1 MASSQH
7 VEVEAAKFL
16 HKLIQE
22 SKDEPAKLATK
33 LYVICQH
40 MKMSGKEQSLPYQV
54 ISRAME
60 TVISQHR
67 LDIDVLRSSRLSL
80 GSGPQM
86 GDSGQRQIDNNAPGS
101 SAGVDMPQKGTAVG
115 TWHAVQNSEAKDE
128 AYSGTAQ
135 NFMLSG
141 DCKVAAGVSDPGKHE
156 GASLDRPPK
165 VDSLRH
171 DIINQGSVSQSQRS
185 SKSLEHES
193 PASVPME
200 DSRSAN
206 SQERHNS
213 TKSDTQAGRK
223 DAKKTNTKR
232 KRAESKES
240 SDAHGDD
247 PQQSDSVSTR
257 FNARKGKHTGRGIAQ
272 SHLSFESGR
281 HGLVDAVSQPP
292 EKAMDVHL
300 SSSHGSATPRYLY
313 SGRILGHEGGSSHT
327 TSNPYTAFQSE
338 RATRDIGG
346 ITTSQSLSSEMP
358 FKEQHLK
365 QLRAQCLVFLAF
377 RNNVPPRK
385 LHLEIALGESYP
397 KEGKLSS
404 PIEIK
409 GKSMSSKEYG
419 HCLESPGL
427 FGRPNDMI
435 ETEKEMNA
443 KIPPGSSS
451 SGSLME
457 TESSSKDT
465 ENTKK
470 KSKTVSISERSVA
483 VEQWQLSSKQKTEIS
498 QLKAESHGPVTSPV
512 EAESLANASRCFS
525 ETKPIKDSCNQANQ
539 PGVWANQNLSSVPR
553 KSSILN
559 PEVTMPT
566 TAGFHTI
573 AFKDVVSCSVGQLQ
587 HEPASEFPVVE
598 TNVLVDR
605 GTSLLTAKDQTPH
618 FTVKDIENLKCSMN
632 SLRDV
637 HAEKLSSTPELVAYN
652 DKSGFYCGTEING
665 LNDQRTPDIQKQA
678 SSDGLKT
685 IIYSDTLRGGNLGK
699 VLERSTDPDEENSL
713 ESSDMSISPPK
724 FTTSEKWILEQQKRK
739 RFEEEKWALK
749 QRKAEERIA
758 TCFEKLKENVNAS
771 EDISAKT
778 KSVIELKKLQLLRLQ
793 RRLRSDFLSD
803 FFKPITSEMEHL
815 KSVKKH
821 RHGRRIKQLERFEQK
836 MKEERQKRIR
846 ERQKEFFGEIEVHK
860 ERLEDYFKV
869 KRERCKGFNRYVKE
883 FHKRKERIHREKID
897 RIQREKINLLKAN
910 DVEGYLRMVQDAK
923 SDRVK
928 QLLKETEKYLQKLGA
943 KIQEA
948 KSTARCFGGEMDAP
962 DAAMSEKSEVPM
974 DPEDESDQAQHYL
987 ESNEKYYLMA
997 HSVKETI
1004 EEQPVSLR
1012 GGKLRE
1018 YQMNGLRWL
1027 VSLYNNHLNGILA
1040 DEMGLG
1046 KTVQVISLI
1055 CYLMETKNDRGPFL
1069 VVVPSSVLPGW
1080 ESEINFWAPGINR
1093 IMYAGSPEERR
1104 RLFKERIAHQ
1114 KFNVLL
1120 TTYEYLMNKHDRPK
1134 LSKIDW
1140 HYIIIDEGHRI
1151 KNASC
1156 KLNADLK
1163 HYRSSHRLLL
1173 TGTPLQN
1180 NLEELWALL
1189 NFLLPNIFNSS
1200 EDFSQWFNKPFQS
1213 NGDNSPDEALLS
1225 EEENLLIIN
1234 RLHQVLRPFVLRR
1247 LKHKVENELPE
1258 KIERLVRCE
1267 ASAYQKLL
1275 MKRVEDNLGSIG
1287 TSKGRSVHNTVM
1299 ELRNICNHPYLSQL
1313 HADEV
1318 DALLPKHYL
1327 PSLVRLCGKLE
1338 MLDRLLPKLK
1348 ATGHRVLFFST
1359 MTRLLDV
1366 MEEYLHWKH
1375 YRYLR
1380 LDGHTSGS
1388 DRGALIEEFN
1398 RPDSPTFIFLLSI
1411 RAGGVGVNLQAADTV
1426 IIFDT
1431 DWNPQVDLQA
1441 QARAHRI
1448 GQKRDV
1454 LVLRLETVNTVEEQ
1468 VRAAAEHKLGVANQ
1482 SITAG
1487 FFDNNTSAEDRRE
1500 YLESLLRE
1508 CKKEE
1513 AAPVL
1518 DDDALNDLLARS
1530 EAEID
1535 VFESVDKQR
1544 REEEAATWQKLIQG
1558 RNGDGLDPL
1567 PIPPRLVRD
1576 DDLERLYQVLRI
1588 SEESAA
1594 SVKRKGDIS
1603 LDTQQYGR
1611 GKRAR
1616 EVRSYE
1622 DQWTEEEFEKLCQAD
1637 SPGSPK
1643 LDEALKGTSSTK
1655 DSSLPKVDEQEAPQL
1670 PLREMQPPEVEQ
1682 LSLPNDPVSL
1692 PKEPQSAMKD
1702 NSTPVKRGRG
1712 RPKRAP
1718 TDTSSPL
1725 LPAHESSELIINQEN
1740 DSQSATLSSS
1750 ATTGDLEPSKVEC
1763 GMIKNKPTG
1772 ATSVSVSTPE
1782 PAANIHAKGLSRKTQ
1797 TGEASRGR
1805 ARKASVSGSAPPHG
1819 RTRVIKNSSDSKASN
1834 VSHEVNPSGLGLQ
1847 KGPEL
1852 SKVQD
1857 STVQKTEES
1866 FNTQSQQVCV
1876 AQGKDESIISPA
1888 SEKIETIKETLVGSK
1903 ESCLSSTG
1911 NLPTVVEPVGEQASK
1926 PPMLKDGKG
1935 KTLSMG
1941 SAEMAPNEK
1950 SKSDNR
1956 HKVKTVEVLNSGEN
1970 VRNQDTRLLTK
1981 TPEAKPGNMKNETA
1995 VPMTTSDLTACSLT
2009 EKDIIPSTL
2018 VRRGPEK
2025 KNSVT
2030 SKKAA
2035 AREAKNMGSSAH
2047 AVRRNAHP
2055 SGSSLTDGKESS
2067 SKSLRIK
2074 STSDNDG
2081 KHGGII
2087 TAVLSC
2093 NLGNS
2098 TVTLSSQKENSTGN
2112 SVITQSNQKREPDG
2126 NGNES
2131 SSKSVSVK
2139 TMPDDDG
2146 KNGQTITSTLGCT
2159 SEEISPNHS
2168 IPIPSSPQNGN
2179 STENSEIF
2187 AQFRQQQKPSTS
2199 GGDASYAAMVS
2210 SSKEKD
2216 LKYLEKDVQS
2226 SDFKAME
2233 RQLCISGLKSGGSLH
2248 NVDSLPAKLDTKD
2261 SRDQSLLS
2269 SLADDP
2275 AIVKGSPEHAPSES
2289 ECGHRASEN
2298 VSDPISVKNDVQVR
2312 PCVLEDT
2319 SFESSASLCS
2329 ELTIPSF
2336 HKQSNDCEE
2345 NIPKQPAD
2353 QLTMPP
2359 AAHSS
2364 VEAGSG
2370 ESDEPSATETSD
2382 SFSIVHPA
2390 VSLPFKEAYP
2400 EDLSLNEKSIGPSV
2414 HPAPGINS
2422 LEPLLD
2428 GKNAEIDSSLGV
2440 SQPAVSAPF
2449 RSSLSEGYSAEAMHV
2464 EDEDNGISFS
2474 EDIRPVSVL
2483 ASVQSPLGVQG
2494 SETSEDDKNAES
2506 ASALDGS
2513 RPAVDISFLSS
2524 PSVGDY
2530 PDDASTKDEN
2540 TNGSTSEDTHLV
2552 SAINCVQF
2560 PTEVYS
2566 SETSHDGKGAE
2577 NIHALDASQP
2587 IAAVSCVP
2595 SPSEENAISAPE
2607 AKILLDTVTSSVQSP
2622 PGGYLVEASPGG
2634 KQAQGAFSSDASR
2647 LDVDVSC
2654 TTAPSET
2661 LIAEAKCPK
2670 DEGIDISASED
2681 TALHVSVLSSIQST
2695 PGAQL
2700 MGASHDGE
2708 GAGITSDL
2716 DAPRTAVAFSFVPS
2730 PAVVESPDAQCL
2742 EDDGTV
2748 ESASGAIGSVIPMP
2762 SVSSPPEANTSETPH
2777 HNKGAAADISYT
2789 SAPSESFLAEALRVK
2804 DEGTTSVSPSGS
2816 IHSGSPISPAQ
2827 SPAGAPNQ
2835 GNGGEKTSA
2844 FDASESVADVS
2855 TKLAPS
2861 DHQHLEE
2868 AAVYV
2873 EAEGNDGSAP
2883 EATHPAVA
2891 ISLIQSSPGKQMAEV
2906 SHERESTFTSSST
2919 LGPAEQPIAEDHSV
2933 SALLGSGPTDGVC
2946 LKDEGNDSTV
2956 SGAVHHVLAVSSAES
2971 PLRAVSSEVS
2981 LGRIPETASSDLDSS
2996 QPMTADTCPWSTSGE
3011 DICAE
3016 DVGVRLPGMDASV
3029 DISSISASAESPEA
3043 ACVDEEGDDIS
3054 ALQGTD
3060 YVPTIA
3066 ESSQEKKGLESTHQP
3081 IVGSPGM
3088 SALPQNSSEEAIF
3101 AEDDEVISDDAQ
3113 CLAPSPELGEAPHS
3127 VAEREMTEA
3136 ADPAP
3141 GSGIG
3146 EELIHENPE
3155 AGLSPP
3161 TPTAPVALCVESGG
3175 TGEVD
3180 RPSAA
3185 TAEASVAESTDEPS
3199 AGADQSAQAVEEG
3212 APAVASV

>member
-115 TWHAVQNSEAKDE
+115 TWHA
-128 AYSGTAQ
+128 
-135 NFMLSG
+135 
-141 DCKVAAGVSDPGKHE
+141 HE

-272 SHLSFESGR
+272 SHLSVKGGERSHLGSVQQTAPMEEVSPFLGAGVNLVKSRQESSFTLMESKVDKFKKLNPSSLSRTSKYLEEEVSSSHPSSVAHKGDMPQSRVMTLGSMGVWNQNRIVPPSEFIWNVYGGFSNPLQSTFSGHDLGLKVRKDRNPDVPSGSVIHSMEKGKKVLGANVEMNHPSGDIVSSKEPAEFESGR
-281 HGLVDAVSQPP
+281 HGLGSETGRQFKDNTRGDGDIVEGRDTNS
-292 EKAMDVHL
+292 L
-300 SSSHGSATPRYLY
+300 SMLK
-313 SGRILGHEGGSSHT
+313 
-327 TSNPYTAFQSE
+327 SE

-397 KEGKLSS
+397 KEDGNHRA

-553 KSSILN
+553 KSSILK

-587 HEPASEFPVVE
+587 HEPASEVRISPQEQSQPFFVGERANRLSRPEFPVVE

-605 GTSLLTAKDQTPH
+605 GTSLLTTKDQTPH
-618 FTVKDIENLKCSMN
+618 FTVKDIENLKCGMN

-652 DKSGFYCGTEING
+652 NKSGFYCGTEING
-665 LNDQRTPDIQKQA
+665 LNDQRTPDIQKQP

-962 DAAMSEKSEVPM
+962 DAAMSEKVRFQWTQKM
-974 DPEDESDQAQHYL
+974 KHYL

-1213 NGDNSPDEALLS
+1213 NGDNSPDELYFSLWLFLLS
-1225 EEENLLIIN
+1225 ILYVHFFLVCCLWLLVMNPPIFVA
-1234 RLHQVLRPFVLRR
+1234 RLLY
-1247 LKHKVENELPE
+1247 VENELPE

-1287 TSKGRSVHNTVM
+1287 TSKV
-1299 ELRNICNHPYLSQL
+1299 YLSL
-1313 HADEV
+1313 ST
-1318 DALLPKHYL
+1318 L
-1327 PSLVRLCGKLE
+1327 LVRLCGKLE

-1431 DWNPQVDLQA
+1431 DWNPQA
-1441 QARAHRI
+1441 IYKPQARAHRI

-1544 REEEAATWQKLIQG
+1544 REEEAVSFT
-1558 RNGDGLDPL
+1558 N
-1567 PIPPRLVRD
+1567 PPRLVRD

-2370 ESDEPSATETSD
+2370 ESDEPSATVAMISTDSVSMGDAPKFERDKVVDGAKDSLITGAVGESVDFAGASKNILALDCLTTEEHHVTSGSNFINTEETRACTD
-2382 SFSIVHPA
+2382 VKRETADAMLAVTPLAFSGTSVPEESHNAMADETGTDPKCDVSNLSSYVCSHVPDLTIGEARSPA
-2390 VSLPFKEAYP
+2390 ERFS
-2400 EDLSLNEKSIGPSV
+2400 NE
-2414 HPAPGINS
+2414 
-2422 LEPLLD
+2422 
-2428 GKNAEIDSSLGV
+2428 
-2440 SQPAVSAPF
+2440 
-2449 RSSLSEGYSAEAMHV
+2449 
-2464 EDEDNGISFS
+2464 
-2474 EDIRPVSVL
+2474 VL
-2483 ASVQSPLGVQG
+2483 AEP
-2494 SETSEDDKNAES
+2494 T
-2506 ASALDGS
+2506 AS
-2513 RPAVDISFLSS
+2513 
-2524 PSVGDY
+2524 
-2530 PDDASTKDEN
+2530 
-2540 TNGSTSEDTHLV
+2540 
-2552 SAINCVQF
+2552 
-2560 PTEVYS
+2560 
-2566 SETSHDGKGAE
+2566 
-2577 NIHALDASQP
+2577 
-2587 IAAVSCVP
+2587 
-2595 SPSEENAISAPE
+2595 
-2607 AKILLDTVTSSVQSP
+2607 
-2622 PGGYLVEASPGG
+2622 
-2634 KQAQGAFSSDASR
+2634 
-2647 LDVDVSC
+2647 
-2654 TTAPSET
+2654 
-2661 LIAEAKCPK
+2661 
-2670 DEGIDISASED
+2670 
-2681 TALHVSVLSSIQST
+2681 
-2695 PGAQL
+2695 
-2700 MGASHDGE
+2700 
-2708 GAGITSDL
+2708 
-2716 DAPRTAVAFSFVPS
+2716 
-2730 PAVVESPDAQCL
+2730 
-2742 EDDGTV
+2742 
-2748 ESASGAIGSVIPMP
+2748 
-2762 SVSSPPEANTSETPH
+2762 
-2777 HNKGAAADISYT
+2777 
-2789 SAPSESFLAEALRVK
+2789 
-2804 DEGTTSVSPSGS
+2804 
-2816 IHSGSPISPAQ
+2816 
-2827 SPAGAPNQ
+2827 
-2835 GNGGEKTSA
+2835 
-2844 FDASESVADVS
+2844 
-2855 TKLAPS
+2855 
-2861 DHQHLEE
+2861 
-2868 AAVYV
+2868 
-2873 EAEGNDGSAP
+2873 
-2883 EATHPAVA
+2883 
-2891 ISLIQSSPGKQMAEV
+2891 QSSPGEMRKSPNE
-2906 SHERESTFTSSST
+2906 SERRF
-2919 LGPAEQPIAEDHSV
+2919 G
-2933 SALLGSGPTDGVC
+2933 
-2946 LKDEGNDSTV
+2946 
-2956 SGAVHHVLAVSSAES
+2956 
-2971 PLRAVSSEVS
+2971 
-2981 LGRIPETASSDLDSS
+2981 
-2996 QPMTADTCPWSTSGE
+2996 
-3011 DICAE
+3011 
-3016 DVGVRLPGMDASV
+3016 
-3029 DISSISASAESPEA
+3029 
-3043 ACVDEEGDDIS
+3043 
-3054 ALQGTD
+3054 
-3060 YVPTIA
+3060 
-3066 ESSQEKKGLESTHQP
+3066 
-3081 IVGSPGM
+3081 
-3088 SALPQNSSEEAIF
+3088 
-3101 AEDDEVISDDAQ
+3101 
-3113 CLAPSPELGEAPHS
+3113 
-3127 VAEREMTEA
+3127 
-3136 ADPAP
+3136 
-3141 GSGIG
+3141 
-3146 EELIHENPE
+3146 
-3155 AGLSPP
+3155 
-3161 TPTAPVALCVESGG
+3161 
-3175 TGEVD
+3175 
-3180 RPSAA
+3180 
-3185 TAEASVAESTDEPS
+3185 
-3199 AGADQSAQAVEEG
+3199 
-3212 APAVASV
+3212 